1 MTIDKT
7 ATRDLILFVRSY
19 TDLLEKQLEDSRAL
33 MREAVDGVMNSI
45 QAISDKTALK
55 KRQANAVIVNTYT
68 NPDAETKATM
78 DSVQDEVN
86 KVLEEAMNGGGAAAS
101 VAAKPARDTDELRN
115 KLRRSAGIFSKHMEA
130 LETLDTEL
138 QDVLLHMMGMLS
150 RDDVIAQRI
159 EHVTLAMQ
167 AMQMSL
173 SYMLVDFETRCNK
186 EGVECLTRD
195 LKSFIMRS
203 YTMEEERRVHFA
215 VFPEDKAKKAS

>member
-1 MTIDKT
+1 MSIDKA
-7 ATRDLILFVRSY
+7 ATRDLILFVRNY
-19 TDLLEKQLEDSRAL
+19 TDMLEKQLLESRSL
-33 MREAVDGVMNSI
+33 MQEAVDGVMQSI
-45 QAISDKTALK
+45 QAISDKTATK
-55 KRQANAVIVNTYT
+55 KKQANQVIVNTYT
-68 NPDAETKATM
+68 NPDAETRATM

-86 KVLEEAMNGGGAAAS
+86 KVLEEAMSGGAPAAVS
-101 VAAKPARDTDELRN
+101 STAKRDSDDLRN

-159 EHVTLAMQ
+159 EHVTGAMQ

-173 SYMLVDFETRCNK
+173 SYMLVDFETRCSK
-186 EGVECLTRD
+186 DGVERFAKD
-195 LKSFIMRS
+195 LKQFVLRS
-203 YTMEEERRVHFA
+203 YTMEEERRVHWA